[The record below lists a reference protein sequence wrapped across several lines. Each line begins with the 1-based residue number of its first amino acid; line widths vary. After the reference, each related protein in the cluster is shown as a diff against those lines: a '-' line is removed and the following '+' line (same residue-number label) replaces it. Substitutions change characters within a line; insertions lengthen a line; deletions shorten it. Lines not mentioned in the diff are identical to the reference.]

1 MTRSGFRA
9 SLAILFKE
17 RKISS
22 AKLMET
28 GMEIFQPVKVYLTFA
43 EEQLQILHSL
53 TFNNF
58 EVKLPNSVLV
68 RSVD

>member
-1 MTRSGFRA
+1 
-9 SLAILFKE
+9 
-17 RKISS
+17 
-22 AKLMET
+22 MET